1 MTSQYAEI
9 RHNTLIIGYTGRT
22 AYPIGIRQARK
33 DLAQI
38 ENSKLALKQSTIER
52 LDVLRKG
59 IALWEAR
66 TAVAQ

>member
-1 MTSQYAEI
+1 MTTQYAEI
-9 RHNTLIIGYTGRT
+9 RDGKLVIGYTGCT
-22 AYPIGIRQARK
+22 IYPIGIRQARK

-38 ENSKLALKQSTIER
+38 ESSPRELKPSTIQR

-66 TAVAQ
+66 SK